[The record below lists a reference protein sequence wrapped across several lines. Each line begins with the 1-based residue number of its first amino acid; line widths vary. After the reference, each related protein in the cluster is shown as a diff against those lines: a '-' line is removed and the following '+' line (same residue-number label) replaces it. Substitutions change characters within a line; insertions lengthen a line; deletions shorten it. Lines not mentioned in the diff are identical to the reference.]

1 MIYTAGLYVAYTFI
15 NAQTGVT
22 SYPYEINGSTDPQPV
37 NSTLRLIIC
46 ALAPVVID
54 MGCLGVCLAMAC
66 CAGPMLDYVVKRQVL
81 LLLVLPMVLLPSL
94 FILFSLLLCGSLKVS
109 FCQIN
114 VGYCHHDLCSKII
127 IQVFDIMFRLE
138 NLRMIKPILLSGL
151 VNGIYWYGM
160 DGFYSTIS

>member
-1 MIYTAGLYVAYTFI
+1 MTGDVSEKAAGDASRAHRSNVLFADFLPTLIYTAGLYVAYTFI

-66 CAGPMLDYVVKRQVL
+66 CAGPMLGLCCKRLVL
-81 LLLVLPMVLLPSL
+81 LLLVLPMVLPSL

-109 FCQIN
+109 
-114 VGYCHHDLCSKII
+114 
-127 IQVFDIMFRLE
+127 
-138 NLRMIKPILLSGL
+138 ILP
-151 VNGIYWYGM
+151 
-160 DGFYSTIS
+160 D